1 MEGRQFDDLTKA
13 LATSTPSR
21 RRMLGGLVG
30 GALAGVFG
38 GVSSV
43 VAGPA
48 EPAVTE
54 PICDNRAVICSQRP
68 AFACGGNGSCFC
80 AKTITGSKRCVDAG
94 GGITCNNREKC
105 ERNRDCA
112 AGEFCIDVS
121 GCEDCPTRRGVCF
134 PRCTD

>member
-1 MEGRQFDDLTKA
+1 MTKA

-54 PICDNRAVICSQRP
+54 PICDERAVICSP
-68 AFACGGNGSCFC
+68 EGEEPFACGGDGDCFC
-80 AKTITGSKRCVDAG
+80 AETISGSRRCVNPG
-94 GGITCNNREKC
+94 GGVTCNNRRKC
-105 ERNRDCA
+105 ERNRDCRR
-112 AGEFCIDVS
+112 GEFCINVS
-121 GCEDCPTRRGVCF
+121 GCEDCPRRRGVCF
-134 PRCTD
+134 KSCG